1 MYVLQESSQYLPS
14 YRMVK
19 YQSTK
24 TDSGGRRVIFTL
36 GFWCLNPEV
45 IFRSMVNATK
55 SVILTSGTLSPMDT
69 FSSELATRF
78 DQRLE
83 ALHIIS
89 EEQTW
94 VGCVPVG
101 PAGAPF
107 LGNFKSMESFAYQDD
122 MCRAIL
128 EVTKL
133 VPAGILCFVPSYSFM
148 DKLLHRMK
156 GIGIYEQIAGRK
168 KILVEPRQGSPK
180 DFERLLRSY
189 YSAIRSPSRAAS
201 EIMDG
206 ALLFAVYRGKISE
219 GLDLRDDNCRAV
231 IPIGIPYP
239 AFKDPKVVLKRE
251 FNDRQGPARK
261 LLSGQ
266 QWYESQAFRALN
278 QALGRCIRHRHD
290 WGAIILLEQRFTM
303 GRNVNQLSKWVR
315 SRVKTF
321 TAFAAAMQSLD
332 GFIRK
337 NRQAPVQENCQAA
350 INRQP
355 GSLRPAPWP
364 PRKTPRIDS
373 DQMGEIISQEDDNV
387 ICL

>member
-1 MYVLQESSQYLPS
+1 
-14 YRMVK
+14 MVK

-24 TDSGGRRVIFTL
+24 TDSAGRRVIFTL

-133 VPAGILCFVPSYSFM
+133 VPAGVLCFVPSYSFM

-168 KILVEPRQGSPK
+168 KIFVEPRQGSPK

-189 YSAIRSPSRAAS
+189 YSAIKSPSRATLGS
-201 EIMDG
+201 EAMEG

-290 WGAIILLEQRFTM
+290 WGAIILLEQRFTI

-321 TAFAAAMQSLD
+321 TAFATAMQSLEC
-332 GFIRK
+332 FIQK
-337 NRQAPVQENCQAA
+337 NQRTTLTQENCQAA
-350 INRQP
+350 TNLQP
-355 GSLRPAPWP
+355 DSLRSTPWP
-364 PRKTPRIDS
+364 LRKALRIDS
-373 DQMGEIISQEDDNV
+373 DQVEDISQENENA
-387 ICL
+387 ICS